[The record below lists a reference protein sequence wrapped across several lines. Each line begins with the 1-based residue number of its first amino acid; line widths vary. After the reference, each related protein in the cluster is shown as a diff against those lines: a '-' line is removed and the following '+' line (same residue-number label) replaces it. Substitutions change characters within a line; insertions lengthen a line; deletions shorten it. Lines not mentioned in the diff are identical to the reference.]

1 MPSRGGM
8 TLGQQ
13 VQNIINRI
21 RNESQVKFQIV
32 EEYIEYRQQTNA
44 QEARNLIITKYMPQ
58 GEFYMEIIGP
68 KHEIP
73 MLRNKMT
80 QNLNNYCNE
89 AESLF
94 FQLAGMK

>member
-1 MPSRGGM
+1 M
-8 TLGQQ
+8 GQQ
-13 VQNIINRI
+13 VQNTISRI
-21 RNESQVKFQIV
+21 RGESQVKFQIV
-32 EEYIEYRQQTNA
+32 EEYIEFRQQASA
-44 QEARNLIITKYMPQ
+44 QEARHMIITKYMPQ
-58 GEFYMEIIGP
+58 GEFYMEMIGP